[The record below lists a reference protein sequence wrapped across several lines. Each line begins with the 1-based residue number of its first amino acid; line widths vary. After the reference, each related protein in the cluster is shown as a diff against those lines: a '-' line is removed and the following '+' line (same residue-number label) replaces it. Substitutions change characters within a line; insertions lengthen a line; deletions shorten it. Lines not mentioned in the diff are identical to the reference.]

1 MPPNSNTQIHPVR
14 TLFVSLV
21 STRTSKFRKW
31 SVAFLLNQCLE
42 LHLMSRKK
50 NLLNSSK
57 KYFFQGTFYN
67 SQQKSYIVGSP
78 RAGGKRAGE
87 VHLIKP
93 FPLNSNKSQNIEIIQ
108 TLSGLQL
115 GEYFGSSFAAV
126 DLNGDGLDELVVGS
140 PLATHEQVI

>member
-1 MPPNSNTQIHPVR
+1 M
-14 TLFVSLV
+14 
-21 STRTSKFRKW
+21 
-31 SVAFLLNQCLE
+31 
-42 LHLMSRKK
+42 
-50 NLLNSSK
+50 
-57 KYFFQGTFYN
+57 
-67 SQQKSYIVGSP
+67 
-78 RAGGKRAGE
+78 
-87 VHLIKP
+87 HLIKP